1 MTFYNIRFD
10 YIQNKF
16 WIEILVLCLGNFMNT
31 FVFSFMM
38 LVAYLFAKLKL
49 KLPNIISSF
58 FSAFGVATFFDW
70 ILIAIVDI
78 ATVAG

>member
-1 MTFYNIRFD
+1 
-10 YIQNKF
+10 
-16 WIEILVLCLGNFMNT
+16 MNT
-31 FVFSFMM
+31 CAFAFMM

-78 ATVAG
+78 ATRAG